1 MDIKIRRAV
10 KEDCS
15 RLLELVHELAVYEKA
30 PNEVTVT
37 LGHFIESGFS
47 ATPVWWAFV
56 ASPLQTSPGLAFGK
70 PSAAEGGGGFTEGP
84 IVGFALYY
92 IRYSTW
98 KGQRM
103 YLEDIVVTEKARG
116 KGIGKLLMDRLI
128 VEAKEKKFSGIMW
141 QVLEWNEPAINFYK
155 KYYNANFDTEWT
167 NCSINF

>member
-1 MDIKIRRAV
+1 MTETNVNTTSGKQNFTQPNIIVRRAE
-10 KEDCS
+10 KGDCP
-15 RLLELVHELAVYEKA
+15 RLLQLVQELAEYERA

-37 LGHFIESGFS
+37 LSHFEESGFGKS
-47 ATPVWWAFV
+47 PVWWAFV
-56 ASPLQTSPGLAFGK
+56 AEVDGI
-70 PSAAEGGGGFTEGP
+70 

-103 YLEDIVVTEKARG
+103 YLEDIIVTNEWRG

-128 VEAKEKKFSGIMW
+128 QEARDRGWNAIIW

-155 KYYNANFDTEWT
+155 KYKANFDPEWVNVT
-167 NCSINF
+167 ITW

>member
-1 MDIKIRRAV
+1 MPSEKNSMLNTTVNIRRAA
-10 KEDCS
+10 KEDCG
-15 RLLELVHELAVYEKA
+15 RLLELVQELAEYERA

-37 LGHFIESGFS
+37 LEHFQESGFGKS
-47 ATPVWWAFV
+47 PVWWAFV
-56 ASPLQTSPGLAFGK
+56 AEVDGQ
-70 PSAAEGGGGFTEGP
+70 

-103 YLEDIVVTEKARG
+103 YLEDLIVTNEYRG

-128 VEAKEKKFSGIMW
+128 EEAKEKGWKAIIW

-155 KYYNANFDTEWT
+155 KYNANFDPEWVNVT
-167 NCSINF
+167 IMC